1 MKKVIIGLI
10 IFSVISLG
18 VLYGLYKYKNLPPR
32 PDYFEHYM
40 AQDTMPSG
48 KVGIFVIGLIMPAEH
63 DPVFFNNIVQKVF
76 KTIIPWPFRLFA
88 TIDRG
93 VALLDP
99 VRYYE
104 RNEFTPTALEDMH
117 GNDRD
122 IDEIPYIEKYKK
134 GEIEWVPPSKQIH
147 LDHGYFVYKG
157 RKGGLPTVS
166 GKIINKMRIWYYD
179 KAIAEKKLPHWDQT
193 FAVINGALDKISKK
207 YDTIDFRTASNPYQY
222 EVRQRLFELLDAGCD
237 TIVLSSVLTIY
248 SHFEDFNF
256 GFRQCFEYIDEWE
269 QNNPGKKIKVIMAPP
284 MSQFQPMRQAFL
296 EMLKDRL
303 DIIPRGKDV
312 TVALTV
318 HGMPWDILDW
328 EAWLKFA
335 PPYRDKLYE
344 EVVKLLESYNFGRK
358 HVVTCQDEFA
368 DPVWNPENKY
378 LSTNRAYWNAIN
390 DSYDYVINLPIEFY
404 SESTDT
410 LFHHT
415 LKQYE
420 NFDNYDPYDQISYPD
435 WSVPYTRE
443 IIQGKTRVIY
453 NGVPVG
459 RYQEYVIEALYMAI
473 DSILKNQNSFL
484 ITNKIDGE
492 KGVNKV
498 Q

>member
-1 MKKVIIGLI
+1 MKKIIIGLTLFSI
-10 IFSVISLG
+10 ISAGL
-18 VLYGLYKYKNLPPR
+18 LYGVYTYKNLPPR
-32 PDYFEHYM
+32 PDYFERYM
-40 AQDTMPSG
+40 TQDTVPSG
-48 KVGIFVIGLIMPAEH
+48 TVGVFVIGLIMPAEH
-63 DPVFFNNIVQKVF
+63 DPVFFNNIVQKIF
-76 KTIIPWPFRLFA
+76 KTIVPWPFRLFA
-88 TIDRG
+88 DIDRG

-104 RNEFTPTALEDMH
+104 RNEFTPTTLEDMY

-122 IDEIPYIEKYKK
+122 IDGIPYIDKYHN
-134 GEIEWVPPSKQIH
+134 GEIAWVPPSKQVH

-166 GKIINKMRIWYYD
+166 GKIINKMRVWYYD

-193 FAVINGALDKISKK
+193 FAVINGAMEKISHK
-207 YDTIDFRTASNPYQY
+207 YGAVAFRTASNPYFHEMKQS
-222 EVRQRLFELLDAGCD
+222 LFELLDAGCD

-256 GFRQCFEYIDEWE
+256 GFRKSFEYIHEWE
-269 QNNPGKKIKVIMAPP
+269 QRHPGKKIKVIMAPP

-296 EMLKDRL
+296 EMLRDRL
-303 DIIPRGKDV
+303 DSIPQGKDV

-318 HGMPWDILDW
+318 HGMPWDILSW

-335 PPYRDKLYE
+335 PPYRDTLYE
-344 EVVKLLESYNFGRK
+344 EVVEMLEPYAFGRK
-358 HVVTCQDEFA
+358 NVVTSQDEFA
-368 DPVWNPENKY
+368 GPIWNPDQKY

-390 DSYDYVINLPIEFY
+390 DGYDYVINLPIEFY
-404 SESTDT
+404 SENSDT
-410 LFHHT
+410 LFHHS

-420 NFDNYDPYDQISYPD
+420 NFDNYSPYDQISYPD

-443 IIQGKTRVIY
+443 IVQGKTRVIY

-459 RYQEYVIEALYMAI
+459 KYQKYVIEALYQAI
-473 DSILKNQNSFL
+473 DSILAKSL
-484 ITNKIDGE
+484 H
-492 KGVNKV
+492 
-498 Q
+498 